1 MLIRY
6 KTEKNGKPKAYAK
19 VYTLNEHKISPDMVD
34 FDAVKIARRL
44 QRHGYQAY
52 IVGGAVRDL
61 LLGRNPKDFDM
72 ATDASPSQIRKLFR
86 NSRIIGKR
94 FRLVHI
100 FFQEKI
106 IEVTTFRSLE
116 SAGFNAV
123 YGNIEEDAMRR
134 DFSLNS
140 LYYDP
145 EQRQVID
152 YTGGY
157 EDIHAGVVRPI
168 IPLKRIFQEDPV
180 RMIRAIKYTVQTGFN
195 MTFSLRRRLKR
206 STRLLAA
213 TPDSRMTEEVF
224 KILMS
229 GNAAPVLKSC
239 FEYEILVYMLPFF
252 DVQLR
257 GRQNRNLM
265 HRVFAALERLD
276 AHIDDYRNER
286 KGAAIA
292 YLCAE
297 IVYYEHELGQRKR
310 LPIGDVYAQLKTWL
324 KPVTPPNRDV
334 EYAAQLLAKG
344 RAAYME
350 KGVFPAQQPRPA
362 VASLDAR
369 PRKRSRRRRPGARNR
384 QKD

>member
-1 MLIRY
+1 MTLLIRY

-229 GNAAPVLKSC
+229 GNAAPV
-239 FEYEILVYMLPFF
+239 
-252 DVQLR
+252 
-257 GRQNRNLM
+257 
-265 HRVFAALERLD
+265 
-276 AHIDDYRNER
+276 
-286 KGAAIA
+286 
-292 YLCAE
+292 
-297 IVYYEHELGQRKR
+297 
-310 LPIGDVYAQLKTWL
+310 
-324 KPVTPPNRDV
+324 
-334 EYAAQLLAKG
+334 
-344 RAAYME
+344 
-350 KGVFPAQQPRPA
+350 
-362 VASLDAR
+362 
-369 PRKRSRRRRPGARNR
+369 
-384 QKD
+384 